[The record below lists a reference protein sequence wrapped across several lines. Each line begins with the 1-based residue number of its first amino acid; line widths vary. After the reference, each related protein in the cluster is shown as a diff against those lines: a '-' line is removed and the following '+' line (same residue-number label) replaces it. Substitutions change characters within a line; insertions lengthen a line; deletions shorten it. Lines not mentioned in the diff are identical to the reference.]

1 MLINRIFMAPVAD
14 APGAG
19 GTTDDEPKPL
29 THEAV
34 HSAIGDRLK
43 RYESKQEERFK
54 SFEQKLAV
62 LDSLPALLEQLKAGG
77 APAPTAQGAQGDGTK
92 PPKENDEARQA
103 RIESEKLRKRL
114 DEIEA
119 QRQAER
125 EQIKAQEERTALQAA
140 LTSAGIADARQQR
153 AAMAILYTEEKRVT
167 RNADGE
173 IMFKTVDKYGDP
185 VDRPLADGVK
195 EWADSDDGKAF
206 LPPKD
211 ARGSG
216 AKPSPR
222 RAGNPSRQP
231 SREEKIE
238 DAQRTVFEQVAE
250 VFGGRRSY

>member
-1 MLINRIFMAPVAD
+1 MLINRIFMAPEG